1 MSYTPDNFANLA
13 SSTVAGGSGGLGTP
27 LNPTDT
33 TLYLP
38 TGHGARFPV
47 SNFRMYVGTEILN
60 CTTRTTDTCTIV
72 RGAALASPDTNTS
85 GTWPVGTTVQQI
97 VSAGNM
103 ANLAGGINTIYGY
116 VATITSNTTKITNL
130 ETGFYN
136 VRDYG
141 AVGDGVTDDTSA
153 INAAVA
159 AGVAAGG
166 YCVILLPP
174 SSAGYLISAP
184 LSTLSAPGM
193 VLAGLGR
200 GASWLKPSAGFS
212 GAQVVTITA
221 DLCGVRDLT
230 IAYSSSLSAGSGSNP
245 TANGIQITGAR
256 YALLDRLEL
265 RGVNGWAIQSQ
276 ASASQ
281 ANFGAQFSNIHILHC
296 ASGIHLQSNNTGSNG
311 FGGQHQLVNTNA
323 EVCDT
328 GDCLLIEDI
337 NDVWVSNFG
346 ASAAQGSATNSAI
359 HVQGATSS
367 IFITAPDV
375 GFVSTNTASAPVI
388 LIETGTNGSPKRVG
402 ISNGVAQGGTA
413 AIEIDGG
420 SEMWVVGM
428 DITRAATYGMR
439 VTGSAGDISVEACN
453 FSSNG
458 QSGSSGRYDYSHE
471 TSGHTRLLNN
481 TFRTGQGTTA
491 GLTNNAVNTT
501 GGTLH
506 VFGNYFVGSGYT
518 SANIFNGTPTL
529 VKHNPGYNPVGSF
542 SNGADPGSGNDWPTL
557 PYDSMVYLH
566 GGSGVTNIKVGGS
579 STGIT
584 ASNTSF
590 RIPAG
595 KALSVTYT
603 TSAPTIVWFGE

>member
-1 MSYTPDNFANLA
+1 MPYTPYQRTDNGV
-13 SSTVAGGSGGLGTP
+13 STVAGGAGGLGTP
-27 LNPTDT
+27 LNPSDT
-33 TLYLP
+33 TLRLP
-38 TGHGARFPV
+38 TGDGAKYPATPPFMLSIGGSELVKATLRSSDTV
-47 SNFRMYVGTEILN
+47 TISRAQEGTS
-60 CTTRTTDTCTIV
+60 
-72 RGAALASPDTNTS
+72 AA
-85 GTWPVGTTVQQI
+85 TWSVGTTVEL
-97 VSAGNM
+97 VETAGTLANM
-103 ANLAGGINTIYGY
+103 ENEL
-116 VATITSNTTKITNL
+116 VAS
-130 ETGFYN
+130 GVGVYN
-136 VRDYG
+136 VRSASYG

-153 INAAVA
+153 INAAIA

-174 SSAGYLISAP
+174 TSSGYAISSALTA
-184 LSTLSAPGM
+184 LSAPGM

-200 GASWLKPSAGFS
+200 GASWLKPTAGFS

-230 IAYSSSLSAGSGSNP
+230 IAYSSNLSAGSGSNP
-245 TANGIQITGAR
+245 TANGIQVTGAR
-256 YALLDRLEL
+256 CALLDRLEL

-281 ANFGAQFSNIHILHC
+281 ANFGAQFSNLHILHC
-296 ASGIHLQSNNTGSNG
+296 AGGIHLQSNNTGSNG
-311 FGGQHQLVNTNA
+311 FGGQHQLINVNA

-328 GDCLLIEDI
+328 GDCLFIEDI
-337 NDVWVSNFG
+337 NDVWVTNFG
-346 ASAAQGSATNSAI
+346 ASAAQGAATNSAI
-359 HVQGATSS
+359 HVKGACSS

-375 GFVSTNTASAPVI
+375 SYVSTNTASAPVV

-413 AIEIDGG
+413 AIEVDGG

-439 VTGSAGDISVEACN
+439 VTGSAGDISVEACS

-458 QSGSSGRYDYSHE
+458 QAGSSGRYDYSHE

-506 VFGNYFVGSGYT
+506 VFGNYFDGSGYT
-518 SANIFNGTPTL
+518 SSNIFNGTPTL
-529 VKHNPGYNPVGSF
+529 VKNNPGYNPVGSF
-542 SNGADPGSGNDWPTL
+542 SNGADPGSGNNWPTQ

-566 GGSGVTNIKVGGS
+566 GGSGVTNIQIGGS
-579 STGIT
+579 STGVT
-584 ASNTSF
+584 ATNTSF

-595 KALSVTYT
+595 QALKITFT
-603 TSAPTIVWFGE
+603 TTAPTIAWFGE